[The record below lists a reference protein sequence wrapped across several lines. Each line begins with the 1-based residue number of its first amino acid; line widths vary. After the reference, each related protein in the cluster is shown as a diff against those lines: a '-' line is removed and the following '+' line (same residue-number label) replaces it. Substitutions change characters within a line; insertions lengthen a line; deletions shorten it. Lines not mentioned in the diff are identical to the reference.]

1 MSRSTSLFR
10 ASFAAAATIAL
21 VAASAL
27 ALQTATSNA
36 AGGITL
42 SIREGSPSQKKIATN
57 KTLPVTVSVND
68 LAPSAGTTVKQVSA
82 SATLTRGSTVTKL
95 ASSVTIKITAGKGSA
110 NLAIGATGRTAIA
123 KCSAGVITVT
133 ANGASTSE
141 PLYVD
146 SKTCLGKAPSV
157 DTKTASRCDI
167 TDPSVCLYPFPN
179 DYFTTADSSK
189 SSGKRIN
196 FKLDSMPATTPNVFA
211 PKSKNI
217 GVDEFNKFDGFSPGS
232 MLITRI
238 PGLTNDAAITRS
250 GLPTTTNIGKYAD
263 ANQALVVIDAST
275 GQRWPIWAENGQGY
289 SDSAFDK
296 VSSTPEDKANLII
309 HPARNFTDGHR
320 YIVALRNLKD
330 STGKAIAPSDGFRLY
345 RDRLVTSNS
354 VVESR
359 RTHMESLFGSLKSAG
374 IDRSNLN
381 LAWDFTVASTRSLS
395 ERALKI
401 RNNAFAQLGDT
412 TMGDNTI
419 QGNSPVF
426 HITKVTDTPNDP
438 DTIRQIDGTVEVP
451 CYLDKTGCGSGGKF
465 NYGSD
470 GLPAQIN
477 GNKQLA
483 RFRCN
488 IPQSAVDGSGPVYMT
503 LYGHGLF
510 GSINEM
516 GSRNVR
522 QLGNAERMLV
532 CGSDWS
538 GMASEDE
545 LTAAGILSDL
555 TNFPKMA
562 DRLQQ
567 GYLNFM
573 FLGRALAHTSGL
585 TTNSDFRISK
595 EGNTASY
602 NTGYIAYYGN
612 SQGGIA
618 GGGLTALSPDITRSI
633 LYVGAMNYSLLLT
646 RSVDFDEFKPY
657 FYPNYTKLQE
667 RPLLFALMQIMWDRG
682 EPNGYANHITS
693 NPLPDTPVKHV
704 TMEMSYGDHQVANI
718 ATEVQA
724 RTMGLK
730 VRKPY
735 LDQGRDVNGSISGW
749 GLTTLGS
756 MPLDDNALIVWDI
769 GPYRT
774 PVDASACRDR
784 SSDTWCGTPSPPS
797 GNFPNS
803 VGTDPHDLNIE
814 TMATLR
820 HQIAEYIKPN
830 GKLIDVCGG
839 LQCYG
844 AAWTGLTG

>member
-1 MSRSTSLFR
+1 MSRSAHLIR
-10 ASFAAAATIAL
+10 NAL
-21 VAASAL
+21 VAVLASAL
-27 ALQTATSNA
+27 ALATVMALQTSESHA
-36 AGGITL
+36 AGGITV
-42 SIREGSPSQKKIATN
+42 SIGTGAASQKAIATK
-57 KTLPVTVSVND
+57 KTLPVSVAISDRATTVS
-68 LAPSAGTTVKQVSA
+68 QVTA
-82 SATLTRGSTVTKL
+82 SATLTRGATVTTL
-95 ASSVTIKITAGKGSA
+95 ASNVKIKISGGVGSA
-110 NLAIGATGRTAIA
+110 KLPIGSAGRAAVA
-123 KCSAGVITVT
+123 KCTSGTVTFT
-133 ANGASTSE
+133 ANGATTSE
-141 PLYVD
+141 PLYID
-146 SKTCLGKAPSV
+146 SKSCIGKAPAV
-157 DTKTASRCDI
+157 DTGTAARCDI
-167 TDPSVCLYPFPN
+167 TDSSECLYPFPN
-179 DYFTTADSSK
+179 DYFTTADSTK
-189 SSGKRIN
+189 ASGKRLN
-196 FKLDSMPATTPNVFA
+196 FNLASMPATTPNLFA
-211 PKSKNI
+211 PKAKNI
-217 GVDEFNKFDGFSPGS
+217 GVTEFNKFDGFSPGS
-232 MLITRI
+232 MLITHI
-238 PGLTNDAAITRS
+238 PGLTNDTAISRS
-250 GLPTTTNIGKYAD
+250 GLPTVTNIGKYSD
-263 ANQALVVIDAST
+263 ANQALVVIDATT

-289 SDSAFDK
+289 SDATIDK
-296 VSSTPEDKANLII
+296 VSSTSEDKANLVI

-330 STGKAIAPSDGFRLY
+330 STGTAIAPSDGFRLY
-345 RDRLVTSNS
+345 RDRLVTKSS

-359 RTHMESLFGSLKSAG
+359 RDHMESLFTSLKAAG

-401 RNNAFAQLGDT
+401 RDDAFAQLGDT

-419 QGNSPVF
+419 QGNAPVS
-426 HITKVTDTPNDP
+426 HITAVRETPNDP
-438 DTIRQIDGTVEVP
+438 DTIRQIDGTIEVP
-451 CYLDKTGCGSGGKF
+451 CYLDSSGCVTGGKF

-470 GLPAQIN
+470 GLPAQQT

-488 IPQSAVDGSGPVYMT
+488 IPQSAVDGSGPMYMT

-522 QLGNAERMLV
+522 QLGNAEHMLV

-573 FLGRALAHTSGL
+573 YLGRALAHPSGL
-585 TTNSDFRISK
+585 TTDAAFQVSK
-595 EGNTASY
+595 DGHDAAY
-602 NTGYIAYYGN
+602 NTGYITYYGN

-618 GGGLTALSPDITRSI
+618 GGGLTALSPDITRSV
-633 LYVGAMNYSLLLT
+633 LYVGAMNYSMLLP

-693 NPLPDTPVKHV
+693 NPLPNTPVKHV
-704 TMEMSYGDHQVANI
+704 TMEMSYGDHQVSNI
-718 ATEVQA
+718 ATLVEA
-724 RTMGLK
+724 RTLGLK
-730 VRKPY
+730 SRSPW
-735 LDQGRDVNGSISGW
+735 LDNGRDVNAAVSPW
-749 GLTTLGS
+749 GLTTLGA
-756 MPLDDNALIVWDI
+756 MPLDDNALIAWDI

-774 PVDASACRDR
+774 PADPSACKDN
-784 SSDTWCGTPSPPS
+784 SGDTWCGTPSTPS
-797 GNFPNS
+797 ENAPNRI
-803 VGTDPHDLNIE
+803 GTDPHDLNID

-830 GKLIDVCGG
+830 GHLVEVCGA
-839 LQCYG
+839 LPCYG
-844 AAWTGLTG
+844 AAWTGLAN